1 MDSSISTK
9 VKDKHYLAKR
19 NVCSKI
25 IPTEAKTPPS
35 ILGQEPFVS
44 SFAVLSGIELNIVTP
59 RRVAL
64 TGVG

>member
-1 MDSSISTK
+1 MRTK
-9 VKDKHYLAKR
+9 VKTNYLAKR
-19 NVCSKI
+19 KVCSKI
-25 IPTEAKTPPS
+25 IPTEANLKTPPS